1 MKKQELIEIA
11 HEAQAVAGSL
21 AKFNELTTKYMHTE
35 FTSKADPV
43 AAFLGAL
50 KANHNDGSGDME
62 RGFIYGLRDTRGGDI
77 RNIWW
82 VEFKVHTFVQYEEG
96 K

>member
-1 MKKQELIEIA
+1 
-11 HEAQAVAGSL
+11 
-21 AKFNELTTKYMHTE
+21 
-35 FTSKADPV
+35 
-43 AAFLGAL
+43 
-50 KANHNDGSGDME
+50 ME